1 MPNPKISPMFAPKR
15 ASYTDMPKQKQPAKK
30 RARSKEPRASR
41 PHMPGYVISDANSG
55 DGLLPWSWA
64 VERLSN
70 TQNYFLS
77 TVRSD
82 GRPHVMPIW
91 GVWLAGAF
99 YFSTGKS
106 SVKARNLAVNANCVL
121 CAGGADEAAILEGIA
136 EVVTSRTTLK
146 KFGAAYIAKY
156 NFDVSTM
163 NEPVY

>member
-1 MPNPKISPMFAPKR
+1 
-15 ASYTDMPKQKQPAKK
+15 
-30 RARSKEPRASR
+30 
-41 PHMPGYVISDANSG
+41 MPGYGITDVNSG

-91 GVWLAGAF
+91 SVWRAGAF
-99 YFSTGKS
+99 YFSTGKT
-106 SVKARNLAVNANCVL
+106 SVKARNLVENPRCVL

-136 EVVTSRTTLK
+136 DVVTSRPALK
-146 KFGAAYIAKY
+146 KFGVAYIAKY
-156 NFDVSTM
+156 NFDISGM
-163 NEPVY
+163 NEPVYVIHPRVVFGQIEKTFTKSATRWVLEGNTKT